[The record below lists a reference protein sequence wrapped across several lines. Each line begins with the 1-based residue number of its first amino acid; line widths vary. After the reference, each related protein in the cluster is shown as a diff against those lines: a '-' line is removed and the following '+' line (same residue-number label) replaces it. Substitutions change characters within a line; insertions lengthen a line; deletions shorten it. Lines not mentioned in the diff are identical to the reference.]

1 MIEAHINTQNLD
13 APKEAV
19 QRALKKTAYALTS
32 KVKEELKSEVSDT
45 LEIHRPWILR
55 GFRSEVSAE
64 GPGAFKS
71 IISHR
76 DAYLGKHEEGAQI
89 EAKKNHYLVPSEHL
103 KKKKTFAARRRWLD
117 SSKTFQEGN
126 FLFARAGKNKKLLGT
141 LVKKVEYKK
150 RLDLQQRAQEIVDN
164 NTNDLFNGYLNVQ

>member
-1 MIEAHINTQNLD
+1 
-13 APKEAV
+13 
-19 QRALKKTAYALTS
+19 
-32 KVKEELKSEVSDT
+32 
-45 LEIHRPWILR
+45 
-55 GFRSEVSAE
+55 
-64 GPGAFKS
+64 
-71 IISHR
+71 
-76 DAYLGKHEEGAQI
+76 
-89 EAKKNHYLVPSEHL
+89 
-103 KKKKTFAARRRWLD
+103 KKTFAARRRWLD